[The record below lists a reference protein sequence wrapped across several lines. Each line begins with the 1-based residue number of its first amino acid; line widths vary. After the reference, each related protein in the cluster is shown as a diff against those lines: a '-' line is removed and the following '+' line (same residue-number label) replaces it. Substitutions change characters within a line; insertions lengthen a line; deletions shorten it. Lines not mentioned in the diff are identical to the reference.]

1 MIKSFRSKDLAAL
14 FAGNA
19 PVRLRP
25 IENQLVKRLQIL
37 DAATSTAVLAG
48 LPSNHL
54 EALKGDRKG
63 QFSIRVNMQWRLC
76 FRFEG
81 EDAYDVELVDYH

>member
-1 MIKSFRSKDLAAL
+1 LIRSFRSKELAA
-14 FAGNA
+14 FFSGEV

-25 IENQLVKRLQIL
+25 LAAQLSRRLQIL
-37 DAATSTAVLAG
+37 DAATSTMALAG
-48 LPSNHL
+48 LPSNHF
-54 EALKGDRKG
+54 EALKGDRRG
-63 QFSIRVNMQWRLC
+63 QYSIRVNVQWRLC